1 MYPSVLRRKR
11 KGLVSILPCLEN
23 PSTQNTISPLQQY
36 NIVCFLKTTD
46 IFETICFKEIAGF
59 RKTDRCKVARCFRE
73 NSGLKEADQIY
84 EFLKV

>member
-1 MYPSVLRRKR
+1 V
-11 KGLVSILPCLEN
+11 V
-23 PSTQNTISPLQQY
+23 
-36 NIVCFLKTTD
+36 LKTTD

-73 NSGLKEADQIY
+73 NSCLKEADQIY